1 MQQRIVLACV
11 YIELTR
17 STGAVGSALVHFNTG
32 MSEVEYF
39 GHGRFLVMGINQT
52 PHIQASYSSLRSGG
66 GLKDGWSYLVPADRF
81 VLNAEVSVAFSDEEL
96 EDHVRE
102 QASALKALYLSSEK
116 STTRSSGELEVE
128 EEGDMDKK
136 DVQFVVKR
144 GLQVVGVAT
153 YSEDTGHLTNVAI
166 RPSAAADKIGET
178 LMDAVRKYAKRKG
191 RSNSLLVFPR
201 SAESRELFEDMGFSE
216 VDETMMAPIDL

>member
-1 MQQRIVLACV
+1 
-11 YIELTR
+11 
-17 STGAVGSALVHFNTG
+17 
-32 MSEVEYF
+32 
-39 GHGRFLVMGINQT
+39 MGTNQT
-52 PHIQASYSSLRSGG
+52 PHIQAFKEYSLLRSGG

-81 VLNAEVSVAFSDEEL
+81 VLNAEVSVSFSDEEL

-116 STTRSSGELEVE
+116 STSPSSGDLEVE

-166 RPSAAADKIGET
+166 RPSAAADMIGET
-178 LMDAVRKYAKRKG
+178 LMDAVRKYAQKKG
-191 RSNSLLVFPR
+191 RSNSLVVFPR
-201 SAESRELFEDMGFSE
+201 SAENRELFVDLGFSE
-216 VDETMMAPIDL
+216 VDETMIAPINK